1 MAFVGLG
8 ITRNEVNNLYEELGN
23 NEKVITALIDRA
35 AENNV
40 TFPLKETVD
49 TVLYELNSAMKAYV
63 DWQPSKVQNFSFFI
77 QIIMIFLNDLKY
89 DYIAKQT

>member
-8 ITRNEVNNLYEELGN
+8 ITRNEVNNLYEQLGD
-23 NEKVITALIDRA
+23 NEEVITALIDRA
-35 AENNV
+35 EENNV

-63 DWQPSKVQNFSFFI
+63 DWQPSKVLNLLRLCRQLCRFFY
-77 QIIMIFLNDLKY
+77 M
-89 DYIAKQT
+89 T

>member
-8 ITRNEVNNLYEELGN
+8 ITRNEVNNLYEELGD

-63 DWQPSKVQNFSFFI
+63 DWQPSKVQNSSFFI